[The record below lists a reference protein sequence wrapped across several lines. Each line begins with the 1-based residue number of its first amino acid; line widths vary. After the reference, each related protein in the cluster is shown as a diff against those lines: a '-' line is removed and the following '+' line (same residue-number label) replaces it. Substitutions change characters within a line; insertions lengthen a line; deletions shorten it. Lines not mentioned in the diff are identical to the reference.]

1 MSYAAASPSTSAP
14 FTPQSAGPSRAISL
28 AVIHCTATPSGQWLG
43 VQHPG
48 VQRGA
53 HTVPGRR
60 VPPTECIDAWHALRG
75 FARVPA
81 ARARFNPE
89 LAAIGYHY
97 VIDLDGLVHTGR
109 HPGEVGAH
117 ALGHNLGSLG
127 ICLVGGAEPQAAYS
141 AAQWQAL
148 THLVRSLVQRFGLVN
163 VLGHLDLAPDADGSG
178 TVEPSEW
185 LKTCPGFAV
194 REWVLRGMGPLPG
207 HVLAAAPSV
216 AEAPRA

>member
-1 MSYAAASPSTSAP
+1 MSYAAASPSPSPNAP
-14 FTPQSAGPSRAISL
+14 FRPQPAGPGRAIHL
-28 AVIHCTATPSGQWLG
+28 AVIHCSATPSGQWLG

-75 FARVPA
+75 FARTPA
-81 ARARFNPE
+81 ARASFNPE

-109 HPGEVGAH
+109 HLSEVGAH

-127 ICLVGGAEPQAAYS
+127 ICLVGGAEPLAAYT
-141 AAQWQAL
+141 AAQWNAL
-148 THLVRSLVQRFGLVN
+148 THLVRSLVQRLALCN
-163 VLGHLDLAPDADGSG
+163 VLGHRDLAPH
-178 TVEPSEW
+178 EW
-185 LKTCPGFAV
+185 RKTCPGFAV